1 MKAWAKSMIYEVE
14 PEGWM
19 INGRGMLGADSI
31 QDDPSMLGENWLH
44 AQTWVPEGAG
54 LAWKSGN

>member
-1 MKAWAKSMIYEVE
+1 MIYEVE

-31 QDDPSMLGENWLH
+31 QDDPSMLGEN
-44 AQTWVPEGAG
+44 
-54 LAWKSGN
+54 